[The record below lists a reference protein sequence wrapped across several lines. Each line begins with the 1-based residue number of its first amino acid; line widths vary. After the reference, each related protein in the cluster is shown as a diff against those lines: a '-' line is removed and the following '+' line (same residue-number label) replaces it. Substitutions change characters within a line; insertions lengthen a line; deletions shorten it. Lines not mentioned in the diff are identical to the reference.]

1 MEEILG
7 SSNAQ
12 TSLQAY
18 TNQANM
24 ISSKETNETMVT
36 DPRAVEICELPN
48 KIQNTWLKKAQGDGR
63 QHRQLN

>member
-7 SSNAQ
+7 TSNAQ

-18 TNQANM
+18 TNQAN
-24 ISSKETNETMVT
+24 ISSKETNETVVT

-48 KIQNTWLKKAQGDGR
+48 KIQNTWLKKAQEDGI
-63 QHRQLN
+63 QPRQLN